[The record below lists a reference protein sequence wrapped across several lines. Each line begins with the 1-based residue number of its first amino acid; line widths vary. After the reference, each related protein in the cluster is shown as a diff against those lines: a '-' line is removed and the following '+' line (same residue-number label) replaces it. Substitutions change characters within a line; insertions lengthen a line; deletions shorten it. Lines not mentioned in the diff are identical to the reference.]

1 MYICISFFDTVKV
14 GKRGNSKVV
23 SVEKTYV
30 DQDTGEM
37 RQYTS
42 RKVVVERIP
51 SPGAF
56 FITFID
62 FMAPLLNI
70 GQGKDRQVLDEIC
83 ALAEVNTGYVRFVPE
98 DRDRICKKL
107 GMQRANL
114 SRSVGNLRK
123 AGVIEG
129 STTYFRIR
137 PELFWKG
144 TTEKRAEVL
153 RERGISVEVSFVI
166 GKDAQKRAI
175 ADIKKF
181 EDGQSESEV

>member
-1 MYICISFFDTVKV
+1 MI
-14 GKRGNSKVV
+14 
-23 SVEKTYV
+23 SVEKSYV
-30 DQDTGEM
+30 DQDTGEL

-70 GQGKDRQVLDEIC
+70 SQGKDRQVLDEIC
-83 ALAEVNTGYVRFVPE
+83 SMAEVNTGYVRFVPE

-114 SRSVGNLRK
+114 SRSVNNLLK
-123 AGVIEG
+123 TGVIEG
-129 STTYFRIR
+129 STTYFRIK
-137 PELFWKG
+137 PELFWRG
-144 TTEKRAEVL
+144 TTEKRAEIL
-153 RERGISVEVSFVI
+153 KERGISVEVSFVI
-166 GKDAQKRAI
+166 GADAQKKVLK
-175 ADIKKF
+175 DIEKF
-181 EDGQSESEV
+181 ENAGE